1 MYQVVVKAQVA
12 WHHRKT
18 RSLGSIQG
26 RISYNGIMTQ
36 MLASQKK
43 SDDELE
49 EKCIRLEQEEKER
62 EEHMKKA
69 EMDFQLKMMPMI
81 TQSINPHM
89 SSYPYPCEVDI
100 W

>member
-1 MYQVVVKAQVA
+1 M
-12 WHHRKT
+12 
-18 RSLGSIQG
+18 S
-26 RISYNGIMTQ
+26 GIMTQ

-69 EMDFQLKMMPMI
+69 EMDFQLKTMSMI